1 MSGRLDPVREA
12 QAVAALRSSMEALA
26 ADDPTLLLDTIE
38 GETGLLE
45 AVDAL
50 LARMAETRALIA
62 GTEIVAAEL
71 DARRRRFEARLAS
84 DRALI
89 EQAMSI
95 AELDKLERPAA
106 TLSLAKRQPRVEVQT
121 ESDVPARF
129 WNAAD
134 PTLDKKALLAAL
146 KAGEAVPGA
155 CLSNAAP
162 TLSIRSN

>member
-1 MSGRLDPVREA
+1 MRLDPVKEA

-26 ADDPTLLLDTIE
+26 GEDEILLLDTIE

-50 LARMAETRALIA
+50 LNRMTETRALIV
-62 GTEIVAAEL
+62 GTEAVASEL
-71 DARRRRFEARLAS
+71 DVRKRRFEARLET

-89 EQAMSI
+89 EQALMI
-95 AELDKLERPAA
+95 AELDKLERPTA

-129 WNAAD
+129 WKAAD
-134 PTLDKKALLAAL
+134 PKLDKKALLDAL

-162 TLSIRSN
+162 TLSVRSK